1 MNIRPG
7 PGMYYARADSP
18 GLTSQT
24 VRTPEA
30 RAEVTL
36 VPDPDP
42 DTVLEGKRSFT
53 NIPGSLWRG
62 PSN

>member
-1 MNIRPG
+1 
-7 PGMYYARADSP
+7 MYYAIADSP